1 MDRYCSECNTT
12 MTPSL
17 VGYLCSNCGN
27 LQRFYTASDSMA
39 QITTLPRIE
48 RVTVASSGDAVDSIS
63 SLAPDTTP
71 NPVRTTLKR
80 LLIPELS
87 PPHPHQ
93 TLAMADELST
103 KGNDNI
109 GAPLPAIEPLSSS
122 SPAGIGI
129 SNTKD
134 SGNSQHS
141 ASNYSS
147 NSGWVWIIASLALA
161 ILALALYSFS

>member
-48 RVTVASSGDAVDSIS
+48 RVTVASSGDAVNSAGP
-63 SLAPDTTP
+63 LAPDTTP
-71 NPVRTTLKR
+71 NPVRSTLKR
-80 LLIPELS
+80 LLVPELS

-93 TLAMADELST
+93 TLAVADELST
-103 KGNDNI
+103 KGSDNI

-122 SPAGIGI
+122 PPIGI
-129 SNTKD
+129 ASTKD
-134 SGNSQHS
+134 SGNSQHP
-141 ASNYSS
+141 ASNYNS